1 MGRLPPSRKFGTLD
15 QLGLEQHWH
24 RTAGWHKNNYTDGNG
39 LIPWF
44 FHRFLWWMK
53 NYDSKGDYVK
63 FYWITLGC
71 WEILEPNNSPVPR
84 TKARFTDL
92 WQENTWS
99 HVFYWMERKSIC
111 FHLALCVWNSR
122 SLLGWNSFFRLLQM
136 LHIMLSEVPKIAP
149 RLQAEFKI
157 SKRPQS
163 STSGFSHAVYRWTR
177 LSISRLEKSILGAFL
192 GEKEALSVPGFAEV
206 SSQLRGTETGPG
218 GLILQPLV
226 WSEG

>member
-1 MGRLPPSRKFGTLD
+1 
-15 QLGLEQHWH
+15 
-24 RTAGWHKNNYTDGNG
+24 
-39 LIPWF
+39 
-44 FHRFLWWMK
+44 MK
-53 NYDSKGDYVK
+53 KYDSKGDYVK
-63 FYWITLGC
+63 FYRITFRF

-84 TKARFTDL
+84 TKARFTNL

-99 HVFYWMERKSIC
+99 HIFYWMEFKSIC
-111 FHLALCVWNSR
+111 FHLVLWVWNSR
-122 SLLGWNSFFRLLQM
+122 SLRGWKLFFCLLQM
-136 LHIMLSEVPKIAP
+136 LHIMLSEVTKIAP

-163 STSGFSHAVYRWTR
+163 STSGFSHVVYRWTR

-192 GEKEALSVPGFAEV
+192 GEKEALSVSGFAEV
-206 SSQLRGTETGPG
+206 SLQLRGTETGPG